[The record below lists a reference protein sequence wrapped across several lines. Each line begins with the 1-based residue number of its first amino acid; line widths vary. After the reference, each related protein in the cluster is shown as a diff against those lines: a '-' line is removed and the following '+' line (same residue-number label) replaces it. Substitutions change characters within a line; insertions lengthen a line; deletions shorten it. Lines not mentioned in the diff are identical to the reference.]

1 MRTESQLEIRAKAQN
16 LDGILGVLALIE
28 LGEAIAALVLDK
40 RALTN
45 KQIKN

>member
-1 MRTESQLEIRAKAQN
+1 MEIGEAQN
-16 LDGILGVLALIE
+16 LDSVLGVLALIE

-45 KQIKN
+45 INRSGIKI